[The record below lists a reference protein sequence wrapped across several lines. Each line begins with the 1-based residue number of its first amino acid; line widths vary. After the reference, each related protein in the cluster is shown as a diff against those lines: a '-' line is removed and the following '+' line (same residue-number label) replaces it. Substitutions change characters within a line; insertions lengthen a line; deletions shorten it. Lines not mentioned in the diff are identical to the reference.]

1 MVKHVLIG
9 LVRVYQVVLS
19 PWLGAN
25 CRHDP
30 TCSRYAIEALET
42 WGAWKGLMLTVRR
55 VSHCHPWGTSGHDP
69 VPQPKHLNGS
79 NSDCTS

>member
-1 MVKHVLIG
+1 MKHVLIG

-25 CRHDP
+25 CRHNP

-42 WGAWKGLMLTVRR
+42 WGAWKGTALTIRR
-55 VSHCHPWGTSGHDP
+55 VSRCHPWGTHGHDP
-69 VPQPKHLNGS
+69 VPQKTVTDS
-79 NSDCTS
+79 SETSS

>member
-1 MVKHVLIG
+1 MVKHLLIG

-19 PWLGAN
+19 PWLGSN

-42 WGAWKGLMLTVRR
+42 WGAWKGTALTIRR
-55 VSHCHPWGTSGHDP
+55 VSRCHPWGTHGHDP
-69 VPQPKHLNGS
+69 VPQKTATDS
-79 NSDCTS
+79 SETSS

>member
-30 TCSRYAIEALET
+30 TCSRYAMEALET
-42 WGAWKGLMLTVRR
+42 WGAWKGTALTIRR
-55 VSHCHPWGTSGHDP
+55 VSRCHPWGTHGHDP
-69 VPQPKHLNGS
+69 VPQKTGTDS
-79 NSDCTS
+79 SETSS